1 MNYVDFEVL
10 STIQLAVSW
19 GLFGLIWI
27 VQLVHYPAFRFVGAE
42 QFASFH
48 KHHTFSISLIVMPL
62 MLIEL
67 GVSTLIVLKEP
78 QELVGL
84 LIFLIVLAIWGSTC
98 LLQVPVH
105 RALASG
111 KDEKKIDRLVRS
123 NWLRTMLWSAK
134 AVLVSWENF

>member
-1 MNYVDFEVL
+1 
-10 STIQLAVSW
+10 
-19 GLFGLIWI
+19 
-27 VQLVHYPAFRFVGAE
+27 
-42 QFASFH
+42 
-48 KHHTFSISLIVMPL
+48 

-84 LIFLIVLAIWGSTC
+84 LIFLIVLAIWGSTF

-123 NWLRTMLWSAK
+123 NWLRTMLWCAK